1 MPQIRLDSVS
11 KYFMQEG
18 RKNYAIRQVDLTIEQ
33 GEFIFVTGS
42 SGAGKSTLLKLITG
56 EFRPDQ
62 GKAYVNNM
70 DVVRLAR
77 WGLLR
82 RRNYFGYVPQL
93 PQLIRRRTIGQN
105 LEQVIMANRR
115 RLDGTVEE
123 RVQKALAMV
132 GLRDVI
138 DRYPVELSQGQ
149 CRQVELA
156 RAIITSPPILVLDEL
171 TANLDEDAI
180 WDSFHLL
187 EELNHRGTTVIMATH
202 AKMFVNMMRKRVI
215 TLVDGS
221 IFGDVPKGRY
231 GDVLSNRDDGTAA
244 RE

>member
-18 RKNYAIRQVDLTIEQ
+18 RKNFAIRQVDLTIEQ

-42 SGAGKSTLLKLITG
+42 SGARKSTLLKLITG

-93 PQLIRRRTIGQN
+93 PQLIRHSITIQPGKRRN
-105 LEQVIMANRR
+105 V
-115 RLDGTVEE
+115 DC
-123 RVQKALAMV
+123 
-132 GLRDVI
+132 
-138 DRYPVELSQGQ
+138 P
-149 CRQVELA
+149 
-156 RAIITSPPILVLDEL
+156 
-171 TANLDEDAI
+171 
-180 WDSFHLL
+180 FH
-187 EELNHRGTTVIMATH
+187 HDH
-202 AKMFVNMMRKRVI
+202 
-215 TLVDGS
+215 
-221 IFGDVPKGRY
+221 
-231 GDVLSNRDDGTAA
+231 
-244 RE
+244 

>member
-1 MPQIRLDSVS
+1 MPQIRLERVS
-11 KYFMQEG
+11 KYFIQED

-33 GEFIFVTGS
+33 GEFVFVTGS

-56 EFRPDQ
+56 ELKPNQ
-62 GKAYVNNM
+62 GKVYLDNM
-70 DVVRLAR
+70 DVSRMAR
-77 WGLLR
+77 WGILR

-93 PQLIRRRTIGQN
+93 PQLVRRRTIGQN

-123 RVQKALAMV
+123 RIQKALAMV
-132 GLRDVI
+132 GLRNVEE
-138 DRYPVELSQGQ
+138 RYPVELSQGQ

-156 RAIITSPPILVLDEL
+156 RAIITSPPVLVLDEL

-187 EELNHRGTTVIMATH
+187 EELNHRGTTIIMATH

-231 GDVLSNRDDGTAA
+231 GDILPAKDDNL
-244 RE
+244 ELLK

>member
-18 RKNYAIRQVDLTIEQ
+18 RKNFAIRQVDLTIEQ

-138 DRYPVELSQGQ
+138 DRYPGV
-149 CRQVELA
+149 
-156 RAIITSPPILVLDEL
+156 
-171 TANLDEDAI
+171 
-180 WDSFHLL
+180 
-187 EELNHRGTTVIMATH
+187 
-202 AKMFVNMMRKRVI
+202 
-215 TLVDGS
+215 
-221 IFGDVPKGRY
+221 
-231 GDVLSNRDDGTAA
+231 
-244 RE
+244 

>member
-18 RKNYAIRQVDLTIEQ
+18 RKNYAIRQVDMTIEQ

-56 EFRPDQ
+56 ELRPDQ
-62 GKAYVNNM
+62 GKVYVNNM

-105 LEQVIMANRR
+105 LEQVIMAHRR

-132 GLRDVI
+132 GLRDVV
-138 DRYPVELSQGQ
+138 DRYPVELSQVQ

-156 RAIITSPPILVLDEL
+156 RAISTSPPILVLDEL

-180 WDSFHLL
+180 WDAFHLL

-244 RE
+244 RG